1 MDIRSEYRRYFTFQL
16 KVLQE
21 KREEDRRRLDE
32 QYRADL
38 EAQIRQMP
46 DMMTANMGE
55 LRSQRQAMID
65 QNRTLQDTIRSMNE
79 TMERRNGQLEALI
92 KQVAVLALAKPPPP
106 PPPKRR
112 WCNTQ

>member
-38 EAQIRQMP
+38 EAQIRQMQ
-46 DMMTANMGE
+46 DMMIANMGK

-65 QNRTLQDTIRSMNE
+65 QNQTLQDTIRSMNE
-79 TMERRNGQLEALI
+79 TMERRNGQIAALI
-92 KQVAVLALAKPPPP
+92 KQVADLALAKPPPP
-106 PPPKRR
+106 PPPKRG
-112 WCNTQ
+112 WCNIQ

>member
-1 MDIRSEYRRYFTFQL
+1 M

-32 QYRADL
+32 QHRAEL
-38 EAQIRQMP
+38 EAQRRQMQ

-79 TMERRNGQLEALI
+79 TMERRNGQIEALI
-92 KQVAVLALAKPPPP
+92 KQVADLALAKPPPP
-106 PPPKRR
+106 PPRKGPL
-112 WCNTQ
+112 CNTQ